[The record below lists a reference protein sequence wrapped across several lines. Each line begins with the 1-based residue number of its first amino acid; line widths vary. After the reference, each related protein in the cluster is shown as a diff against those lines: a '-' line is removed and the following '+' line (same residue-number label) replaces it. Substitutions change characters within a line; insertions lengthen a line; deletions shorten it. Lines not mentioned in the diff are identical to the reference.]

1 MLASMGTTLAFQM
14 SSEAHA
20 RAATGQLLGMGAEV
34 STSPWPES
42 TAGHP
47 LIVDVRDEDA
57 GEANRIVRSVDPGAV
72 YVGSDRRAGAERRRA
87 GNRPGPAV

>member
-1 MLASMGTTLAFQM
+1 MLASMGTTLAFRM

-34 STSPWPES
+34 SAGPLPDGGG
-42 TAGHP
+42 GHP
-47 LIVDVRDEDA
+47 LTVDVRDEDA

-72 YVGSDRRAGAERRRA
+72 YVGSDRREGAERRRA
-87 GNRPGPAV
+87 GNRPGPAG